1 MEVILTKKAKYDFS
15 TDKHTAI
22 PSDVFNM
29 LVEDGIGDVST
40 NDNSSVP
47 EMIVFEDKNE
57 YLNRD
62 GKINIDMSRNF
73 YVSKKGQIFCFL
85 DTNGSTDTEEN
96 TGE

>member
-1 MEVILTKKAKYDFS
+1 MEVILNKRAKYDFS

-29 LVEDGIGDVST
+29 LVEDGIGDVSVKENT
-40 NDNSSVP
+40 SIP
-47 EMIVFEDKNE
+47 EMIMFEDKSE
-57 YLNRD
+57 YVNRD
-62 GKINIDMSRNF
+62 SNVNIDMEKNF

-85 DTNGSTDTEEN
+85 KNDGATDTEEN